1 MWRLL
6 CPYAWESGSSLK
18 SENLPLPQ
26 PACPDSFKSV
36 PKHCQ
41 ASCHPLWESKEWKP
55 RIPALQKMTVQCNKH
70 PNDGQC
76 GLSRQS
82 LRSCFLSS
90 GGEGEGCA
98 CQRFSTLG
106 AAHGGHL
113 WTLKHSSC
121 SLPHTYSDVELT
133 GLRWNP
139 DISRLFFFLRTF
151 QIFPAC
157 NQDWLLLFGEMLKH
171 KNIHDA
177 C

>member
-1 MWRLL
+1 MHGR
-6 CPYAWESGSSLK
+6 SGSSLK

-36 PKHCQ
+36 SKHCQ

-55 RIPALQKMTVQCNKH
+55 RIPAFQKMTVQCNKH

-82 LRSCFLSS
+82 LQSCFLSS

-139 DISRLFFFLRTF
+139 DISSLFFFFLRTF

-157 NQDWLLLFGEMLKH
+157 NQDWLLLV
-171 KNIHDA
+171 
-177 C
+177 